1 MAEKQQEMKVPLD
14 AVGKAAEKYM
24 EKKGQHAA
32 ITKEVQSA
40 EKVLITELHKA
51 KRQSITL
58 KGETLRVKMIASK
71 EKIVKAGR
79 RK

>member
-1 MAEKQQEMKVPLD
+1 MAEKELLDVKLD

-24 EKKGQHAA
+24 EKKGQYAA
-32 ITKEVQSA
+32 ILKEVQSS
-40 EKVLITELHKA
+40 EKALIDELHKA
-51 KRQSITL
+51 KRQSISL
-58 KGETLRVKMIASK
+58 KGETLRVKVVASK